1 VGTNIKAR
9 KKLSALYVRGVEIRF
24 GPSGAKTG
32 PFKDDEPLTDEEVA
46 VWVQPPSPL
55 HREMALR
62 DANASRARSLLNVR
76 RNPESEEAL
85 TANAFVSEMSDDT
98 LIEYVLDFEAE
109 RRRNEA
115 IREVLAREEWKDI
128 EALRDAMR
136 QYEDGDRA
144 EDPDDPEWVALMQA
158 DKRYGDDVFERSVE
172 LYEADKEAIKML
184 GRAAW
189 ERRAIEKRTELAGSQ
204 VFLTEYER
212 QMCFYSVRTIEDH
225 GVLFFESVRE
235 FSEQDDVVRDAIT
248 TALTQFIQ
256 DAMDPKASPGEG
268 DGSTQS
274 TPPNEPE
281 TSESSTPGAPTE

>member
-1 VGTNIKAR
+1 MGTNIKAR

>member
-1 VGTNIKAR
+1 MGTNIKAR

-281 TSESSTPGAPTE
+281 TSESSTPGTPTE

>member
-24 GPSGAKTG
+24 GPEGAKTG
-32 PFKDDEPLTDEEVA
+32 PFADSAADEEVA

-55 HREMALR
+55 QREMALR
-62 DANASRARSLLNVR
+62 DANAARARSLLNVR
-76 RNPESEEAL
+76 REPNSEEAL

-98 LIEYVLDFEAE
+98 IIEYLLDFDAE

-115 IREVLAREEWKDI
+115 IRDVLAQDEWKDI
-128 EALRDAMR
+128 QALQDAMR
-136 QYEDGDRA
+136 QYEDGERE
-144 EDPDDPEWVALMQA
+144 EDPDDPEWVALMKA
-158 DKRYGDDVFERSVE
+158 DKEYGNQVFERSVE
-172 LYEADKEAIKML
+172 LYEADKEALKIL
-184 GRAAW
+184 NRAAW
-189 ERRAIEKRTELAGSQ
+189 ERRAIEKRTDLAGSQ

-235 FSEQDDVVRDAIT
+235 FSEQDDVVRDAVSS
-248 TALTQFIQ
+248 ALAKFIQ
-256 DAMDPKASPGEG
+256 DAMDPKASPGEE